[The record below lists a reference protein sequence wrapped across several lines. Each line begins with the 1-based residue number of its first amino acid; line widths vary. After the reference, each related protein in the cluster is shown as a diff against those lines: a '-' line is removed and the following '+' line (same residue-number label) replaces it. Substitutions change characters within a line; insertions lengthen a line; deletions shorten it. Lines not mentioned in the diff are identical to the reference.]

1 MVMRQVAFRL
11 LSLAVLLGLVA
22 APLAGCSPNTAPSV
36 VKADVA
42 QSDRPRLSAPDD
54 SGVPEL
60 VAGNSAFALDLYH
73 ALFDRDANL
82 FYSPYSISLAL
93 AMTYAGARGQTATE
107 MAQALHYTL
116 PQDELHP
123 AFNAL
128 DQALASRGEQVDEEQ
143 GERFRLH
150 VANALWGQQDFHF
163 SPEFLDLLAEHYG
176 AGLRLLDFQNA
187 PEPSRETINRWVEEH
202 TEQKIVDLLP
212 PGSIDSLTRLVLSN
226 AVYFNAGWMH
236 PFAEATTQDAPFH
249 LLDGSTVTVP
259 MMHESER
266 LGYAAGKGWQAVE
279 LPYVGGELS
288 MVVLLPDEGQFEAY
302 AQNLDAQGL
311 AAALQSLE
319 RTQVQLAMPRFEY
332 EAGAKLKGALT
343 QLGMEQ
349 AFTDDAD
356 FSGMTGEPDLYIDDV
371 YHKAYVAVDE
381 EGTEAAA
388 ATAVVMDVKGMPM
401 RPVEVQVDRP
411 FIFLIRDVQTGAILF
426 LGHVV
431 NPAQ

>member
-1 MVMRQVAFRL
+1 MRQVAFRL

-22 APLAGCSPNTAPSV
+22 APLAGCSPNTGPSV

-356 FSGMTGEPDLYIDDV
+356 FSGMTGKPELCISDV

-388 ATAVVMDVKGMPM
+388 ATAVVGGVTSAMPAE
-401 RPVEVQVDRP
+401 PKEVRIDRP